1 MKTIFAVDDNR
12 ANLVMAEQALSGH
25 YEVITILS
33 ADIMFKMLNDV
44 IPDLILLDIMMP
56 EINGFEAL
64 ERLKADAKFADI
76 PVIFLTGNRNTS
88 IEAQGFALGA
98 VDIVYKP
105 FSAPSLLSRIKAHIR
120 KGKDDD

>member
-12 ANLVMAEQALSGH
+12 ANLVMAEQALSGD
-25 YEVITILS
+25 YEVITLLS
-33 ADIMFKMLNDV
+33 ASNMFKVLNDV

-64 ERLKADAKFADI
+64 ERLKADPKFADI
-76 PVIFLTGNRNTS
+76 PVIFLTGNRNAS

-98 VDIVYKP
+98 ADIVYKP
-105 FSAPSLLSRIKAHIR
+105 FSVPSLQSRIKAHIR
-120 KGKDDD
+120 KSEGDE